1 MQNILITCIM
11 KIRFIKMR
19 QLLITALAGLLGVN
33 YGCDSIAADYGCPE
47 ADFDISG
54 HVTDKEGNPI
64 EGIEVKHIYRSDTTD
79 ADGYYHIPKHGDFP
93 DAEVPIDFRDADG
106 DEHGAYRDTTMIVKV
121 KHSEYR
127 GSNDWYEGTLTKEV
141 NVTLE
146 EKTDK

>member
-19 QLLITALAGLLGVN
+19 QLLITALAGLLGISASSCAK
-33 YGCDSIAADYGCPE
+33 YGSPE

-79 ADGYYHIPKHGDFP
+79 ADGYYHIPKHGEFP
-93 DAEVPIDFRDADG
+93 SAEVPIDFRDADG
-106 DEHGAYRDTTMIVKV
+106 DEHGAYSDTTVIVKV
-121 KHSEYR
+121 NHSEYR
-127 GSNDWYEGTLTKEV
+127 GGDDNWYEGTLTKEV